1 MSRHSYLCKMPTE
14 NIQTTVGA
22 LNSEFSGRRD
32 TPDYDE
38 TKRTHIHRRNRAY
51 AWSIRMQQDLLDSM
65 LRGFYIAPIICST
78 RIIQGPRP
86 VERREV
92 MDGGNRITTFRNIL
106 LDKVK
111 ILTPGERQIVMSFP
125 ITVVVT
131 TLMDAKDQRDMF
143 RRLNKSVAVSDG
155 QLYAMSDDSA
165 LVREALQLLD
175 DDAYPLRSVISS
187 IFFDTQGKDN
197 DGKNN
202 LANAVALVSG
212 AVHGVDYITKSYNI
226 QEECLEGVEI
236 PREKVL
242 EVLTPVFDVFT
253 QVDLTHPIDGR
264 KRRGQWNV
272 GKYLGAMMYD
282 YLTTKET
289 RKWVEYLIAVRSE
302 RPFAEEAVKLG
313 GAQNLTANR
322 YKRICTKVHIYLTE
336 NRIATDE
343 ELKPIVHST
352 SSEDDEESYVSD
364 SE

>member
-1 MSRHSYLCKMPTE
+1 MPTE
-14 NIQTTVGA
+14 TIQTSVGS
-22 LNSEFSGRRD
+22 LNAEFSGRMN

-51 AWSIRMQQDLLDSM
+51 AWSIKMQRDLLDSI

-106 LDKVK
+106 LDKVR
-111 ILTPGERQIVMSFP
+111 ILTLEERQKVMSFP

-131 TLMDAKDQRDMF
+131 SLMESRDQRDMF
-143 RRLNKSVAVSDG
+143 QRLNKSVTVSDG
-155 QLYAMSDDSA
+155 QLYAMSDDSP
-165 LVREALQLLD
+165 LVQEALSLLND
-175 DDAYPLRSVISS
+175 DDYPLRGIIST
-187 IFFDTQGKDN
+187 IFFDTQHKDN
-197 DGKNN
+197 DGRNN

-212 AVHGVDYITKSYNI
+212 ALHGPDHITKSYVM
-226 QEECLEGVEI
+226 QEDFLDEGVVI
-236 PREKVL
+236 SRERVV
-242 EVLTPVFDVFT
+242 EVLTHIFDIFT
-253 QVDLTHPIDGR
+253 QVDRTHPIDGR

-282 YLTTKET
+282 YLTNRET
-289 RKWVEYLIAVRSE
+289 EKWIVYLTAVRTE
-302 RPFAEEAVKLG
+302 RPLAEEAIKLG

-322 YKRICTKVHIYLTE
+322 YKRVCAKVHIYLTE

-343 ELKPIVHST
+343 ELKPIVHDTT
-352 SSEDDEESYVSD
+352 SEEDEESYYVSD
-364 SE
+364 LE